1 MLETSDNLTSLNII
15 FKTKTNPTFIPHRL
29 FLKVLLFSQ
38 IPHLSHISVLTFL
51 HINIKHTIPHLS
63 HIKSHKKTIS
73 HINPTFQI
81 KKWCSVFLPI
91 PSGWKKSSPKVSIKL
106 WQQYHLAWRMPH
118 SKTCHA
124 IIKCLHV
131 HLKLQFESFSY
142 VKYMQML
149 AEALPGLLPV

>member
-1 MLETSDNLTSLNII
+1 MSL
-15 FKTKTNPTFIPHRL
+15 
-29 FLKVLLFSQ
+29 
-38 IPHLSHISVLTFL
+38 
-51 HINIKHTIPHLS
+51 
-63 HIKSHKKTIS
+63 
-73 HINPTFQI
+73 
-81 KKWCSVFLPI
+81 VFLVVE
-91 PSGWKKSSPKVSIKL
+91 KKSSPKVSIKL